1 MILILL
7 LRSDY
12 DAGIQHFA
20 RWLTAALAKLGQLD
34 EARAAGARL
43 LTLDPGFTIN
53 RWCSAVGFAP
63 HVKNVMAD
71 GLKLAG
77 LPE

>member
-1 MILILL
+1 MH
-7 LRSDY
+7 
-12 DAGIQHFA
+12 G
-20 RWLTAALAKLGQLD
+20 WLAAALAKFGQLD

-53 RWCSAVGFAP
+53 GWCSAVGFAP
-63 HVKNVMAD
+63 HVKDVMTD
-71 GLKLAG
+71 GLRLAG